1 MPVRKLFSDGL
12 LLYFII
18 NYAIIILTNMVR
30 KGGKTMTDEMKRELL
45 LESIRSSFDA
55 VFRLDL
61 KNGVYQLIFSDSKD
75 MSGSVRNYDYA
86 AFAGSFIEKYANSDK
101 AESLREALSLDT
113 VREAMKKRKKI

>member
-75 MSGSVRNYDYA
+75 MSGS
-86 AFAGSFIEKYANSDK
+86 
-101 AESLREALSLDT
+101 ESTMIMPRLPGVL
-113 VREAMKKRKKI
+113 